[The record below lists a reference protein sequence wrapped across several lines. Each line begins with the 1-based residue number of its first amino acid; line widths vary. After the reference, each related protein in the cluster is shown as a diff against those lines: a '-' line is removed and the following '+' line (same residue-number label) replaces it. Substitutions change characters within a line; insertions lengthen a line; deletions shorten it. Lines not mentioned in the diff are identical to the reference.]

1 MVEYAHD
8 DHYGQLSGE
17 EMMNTVSVVEA
28 RKKFSELMAKVAYA
42 GQRIVVERRGKPMM
56 AWISLE
62 DLQRL
67 EELEK
72 GAGLASVRRREAL
85 ALAAASRQ
93 RIRAERGGVPLPD
106 SAEVLARLREERLR
120 EFASMH

>member
-1 MVEYAHD
+1 
-8 DHYGQLSGE
+8 
-17 EMMNTVSVVEA
+17 MMNTVSVVEA